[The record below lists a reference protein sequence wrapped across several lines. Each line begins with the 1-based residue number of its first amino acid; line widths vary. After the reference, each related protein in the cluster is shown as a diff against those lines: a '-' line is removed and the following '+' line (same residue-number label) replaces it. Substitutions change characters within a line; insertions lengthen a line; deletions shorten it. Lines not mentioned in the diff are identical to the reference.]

1 MSFCCR
7 FSAAAARRLPLATTT
22 PTILTRISPSSLG
35 VRALA
40 ARAPVRCSAPRA
52 HATPIPLTTPTTS
65 TTVDRMPFLDSHQD
79 ASVTYPARLHGRGI
93 FKKPLFA
100 TRRLHGHLAP
110 PESLVSIL
118 DPAPSHTAHP
128 PSPFPPNEKP
138 FLDSHHQDASVTYPA
153 RLHGRGIS
161 KKPLFA
167 TRRLHGH
174 LAPPES
180 LVSIFD
186 PAPSHTA
193 HPPSPFPPN
202 EKPFLDS
209 HQDASVTYPARLH
222 GRGILKKPLFATRRL
237 HGHLAPP
244 ESLVSILD
252 PAPSHTA
259 HPPSPFPPNEKP
271 FLDSHQDASVTYPA
285 RLHGRGILKKPLFAT
300 RRLHGHLAP
309 LEPLAAL
316 SEANTRHPLATSP
329 LASLQVLDL
338 ELRL

>member
-1 MSFCCR
+1 
-7 FSAAAARRLPLATTT
+7 
-22 PTILTRISPSSLG
+22 
-35 VRALA
+35 
-40 ARAPVRCSAPRA
+40 
-52 HATPIPLTTPTTS
+52 
-65 TTVDRMPFLDSHQD
+65 MPFLDSHQD

-93 FKKPLFA
+93 LKKPLFA
-100 TRRLHGHLAP
+100 TRRLHGYLAP
-110 PESLVSIL
+110 PESLVSIF

-138 FLDSHHQDASVTYPA
+138 FLDSHQDASVTYPA
-153 RLHGRGIS
+153 RLHGRGIL
-161 KKPLFA
+161 KNPLFA

-237 HGHLAPP
+237 HGYLAPP
-244 ESLVSILD
+244 ESLVSIFD

-271 FLDSHQDASVTYPA
+271 SFDSHQDASVTYPA
-285 RLHGRGILKKPLFAT
+285 RLHGRGILKNPLFATRRLHGHLAPPESLVSIFDPAPSHTAHHPPSPFPPNEKPSFDSHQDASVTYPARLHGRGILKNPLFAT

-316 SEANTRHPLATSP
+316 SEANTRFLATSP
-329 LASLQVLDL
+329 LAASLQVLDL